1 MRTYDEAS
9 ILGVERMR
17 QLLQSSLQH
26 PSVVRLSQLAVAAA
40 ALVVISA
47 CGGAAGDVST
57 PSQSQSAAADEPEEG
72 AEVSVDP
79 SAEDESE
86 STREHS
92 LAVVKTSKKPIGF
105 AAGVTGGAGG
115 EVVRVKTA
123 KELAYQ
129 LCRKTWDGC
138 IDDEPRV
145 IEIDSVIDLV
155 ADKPTLYAPG
165 CTEWDV
171 DRKKNPPVYPA
182 ACPHPYKK
190 EVMLIVSQNEA
201 HRCSGDPTLK
211 THSYKDATGLLV
223 GSNKTIIGVGSKAGV
238 KGLGFKL
245 DKGVKNI
252 IIRNLSITDVNYG
265 EVFGGDAITI
275 WGASGVWIDH
285 NYFARVGRQMM
296 VTGFGNVDKVTV
308 SNNEFDG
315 RTEYRCDGSHY
326 WNFLLTA
333 PTGSMTWVGNW
344 IHDFSGRAPSLG
356 GNAFYHFVNNLFERT
371 PSNGHAFENGHGPD
385 ERLNSF
391 IEGNY
396 FKSVNAPVGGV
407 APFFGLWK
415 QTAATR
421 SQCNNAL
428 GRLCSGNIAEP
439 MPQPDAMR
447 QDSAVLAAA
456 KKVKA
461 GLVKPYSA
469 SSVEATVKAN
479 AGVGR
484 I

>member
-1 MRTYDEAS
+1 
-9 ILGVERMR
+9 MR
-17 QLLQSSLQH
+17 QLLLSSLQH
-26 PSVVRLSQLAVAAA
+26 PSLGRLSQLVVAAA

-47 CGGAAGDVST
+47 CGGGTADDVAVQ
-57 PSQSQSAAADEPEEG
+57 PQSVAVDEPEEG
-72 AEVSVDP
+72 AEVAVDQGE
-79 SAEDESE
+79 EDESE
-86 STREHS
+86 STREQS
-92 LAVVKTSKKPIGF
+92 LAVVKTSNKPTGF
-105 AAGVTGGAGG
+105 ATGVTGGAGG
-115 EVVRVKTA
+115 QVVRVKTA

-129 LCRKTWDGC
+129 LCRKTWNGC
-138 IDDEPRV
+138 VDDEPRV
-145 IEIDSVIDLV
+145 IEIDSMIDLV
-155 ADKPTLYAPG
+155 ADKPTLFASG
-165 CTEWDV
+165 CTDWDV
-171 DRKKNPPVYPA
+171 NRKVNPPVRPA
-182 ACPHPYKK
+182 ACPHPYTK

-201 HRCSGDPTLK
+201 HRCAGDPTSR
-211 THSYKDATGLLV
+211 TYSYKDATGLLV
-223 GSNKTIIGVGSKAGV
+223 GSNKTIIGVGRNAGV

-252 IIRNLSITDVNYG
+252 IIRNLSITDISYG
-265 EVFGGDAITI
+265 QIFGGDAITI

-285 NYFARVGRQMM
+285 NYIARVGRQMI
-296 VTGFGNVDKVTV
+296 VTAFGDVDKVTI

-356 GNAFYHFVNNLFERT
+356 GNAFYHFANNLFEHT
-371 PSNGHAFENGHGPD
+371 PSNGHAFEHGHNAT
-385 ERLNSF
+385 EKLNSL

-396 FKSVNAPVGGV
+396 FKSVNDPVGGP

-415 QTAATR
+415 QTDATR
-421 SQCNNAL
+421 DQCRKAL
-428 GRLCSGNIAEP
+428 GRLCNGNTANP
-439 MPQPDAMR
+439 MPLDAEKMR
-447 QDSAVLAAA
+447 QDSVALATA
-456 KKVKA
+456 KKFKA

-469 SSVEATVKAN
+469 SSVEATVKKN

>member
-1 MRTYDEAS
+1 MSQFPR
-9 ILGVERMR
+9 
-17 QLLQSSLQH
+17 SSLRC
-26 PSVVRLSQLAVAAA
+26 PSLVRASQLAAAAA
-40 ALVVISA
+40 ALVILSA
-47 CGGAAGDVST
+47 CGGGASGDVSA
-57 PSQSQSAAADEPEEG
+57 QSQSETASELAEESEVAVGLAAD
-72 AEVSVDP
+72 
-79 SAEDESE
+79 DESE
-86 STREHS
+86 SSRETS
-92 LAVVKTSKKPIGF
+92 LAVVKTSNKPIGY

-115 EVVRVKTA
+115 QVVRVRTA
-123 KELAYQ
+123 KELEYQ
-129 LCRKTWDGC
+129 LCRKRWVGC
-138 IDDEPRV
+138 TDDEPRV
-145 IEIDSVIDLV
+145 IEIDSTIDL
-155 ADKPTLYAPG
+155 AAAQPTLSATG
-165 CTEWDV
+165 CTDWDV
-171 DRKKNPPVYPA
+171 NRKTNPPTRPA

-201 HRCSGDPTLK
+201 HRCAGDPTSRPY
-211 THSYKDATGLLV
+211 SYKDATGLLV
-223 GSNKTIIGVGSKAGV
+223 GSNKTIIGVGRSAGV
-238 KGLGFKL
+238 KGRGFLL

-252 IIRNLSITDVNYG
+252 IIRNLSITDMNYG
-265 EVFGGDAITI
+265 QVFGGDAITI

-285 NYFARVGRQMM
+285 NYIARVGRQMV
-296 VTGFGNVDKVTV
+296 VTGFGDVDKVTL

-333 PTGSMTWVGNW
+333 PTGRMTWVGNW

-356 GNAFYHFVNNLFERT
+356 GNAFYHFANNLFERT
-371 PSNGHAFENGHGPD
+371 PSNGHAFENGHSAD
-385 ERLNSF
+385 EKVRSL

-396 FKSVNAPVGGV
+396 FKSVNAPVGGPS
-407 APFFGLWK
+407 PFFGLWK

-421 SQCNNAL
+421 ALCTDAL
-428 GRLCSGNIAEP
+428 GRLCSGNMANP

-447 QDSAVLAAA
+447 QDSIALEGA
-456 KKVKA
+456 KKFKA